1 MSFQWIFDKAET
13 LSINKRPI
21 VSQTITRDQR
31 VRSVSRGG
39 NVWRFTIKLPTGLR
53 WSDKPGTVRYY
64 AEFIDNEALLATQTV
79 TLSASKFDWLIGY
92 RGDAA
97 DPNFM
102 TWKYT
107 SSQAASDRT
116 KFELGN
122 MPGTTGTVLF
132 RPGDVIQPT
141 GGHVYSITD
150 VVVKGSSPTQLVKVN
165 RPILETPSD
174 TAVTLKVANNVS
186 WNLKC
191 VQCPT
196 WTIVERDIVAWNGEF
211 IFYEVL

>member
-1 MSFQWIFDKAET
+1 MSWQWVFDNAES

-39 NVWRFTIKLPTGLR
+39 DVWRFTIKMPTGMR
-53 WSDKPGTVRYY
+53 WSDRPGTVRYY
-64 AEFIDNEALLATQTV
+64 AEWIDTNNLLTPQTI
-79 TLSASKFDWLIGY
+79 TLASDKFDWLIGY
-92 RGDAA
+92 RGDATSP
-97 DPNFM
+97 DSM

-107 SSQAASDRT
+107 STQAASDRT

-122 MPGTTGTVLF
+122 MPGSVGTVLF
-132 RPGDVIQPT
+132 RTGDVIQPF
-141 GGHVYSITD
+141 GGKVYTVSDI
-150 VVVKGSSPTQLVKVN
+150 VVKGSSPAQLVKVN
-165 RPILETPSD
+165 RPILETPSN

-186 WNLKC
+186 WNVQC

-196 WTIVERDIVAWNGEF
+196 WTIIERDIVAWNGEF
-211 IFYEVL
+211 VFYEVL